1 VRETERD
8 VNMALLCV
16 SERDRERCQHGF
28 AMCELRVKSLLSF
41 EVFAYSEAYWHRLPI
56 CVQVEM
62 QC

>member
-1 VRETERD
+1 
-8 VNMALLCV
+8 V

-28 AMCELRVKSLLSF
+28 AMCELRIKSLLSF

-56 CVQVEM
+56 GVQVEM